1 MSRML
6 MVYQFHANES
16 FELVTFHCLFCWLI
30 HISLPLFVDSLF
42 MLEIFNLYVK
52 FLSGCIYWTEETV
65 LELFEYG
72 AMVLLFVDSSFFL
85 LCTKHLSFFFM
96 WCLLVWERL
105 ELYGRIGIMQRK
117 FLILTIK
124 TALSE
129 CSLVELVLS

>member
-6 MVYQFHANES
+6 MVYQFHANKS

-52 FLSGCIYWTEETV
+52 ILSGLIYWTEETV

-72 AMVLLFVDSSFFL
+72 ATVLLFVDSSFFL
-85 LCTKHLSFFFM
+85 LCTKHLSFFFI
-96 WCLLVWERL
+96 WCILVWERL
-105 ELYGRIGIMQRK
+105 ELYGRLGSMQRK

-124 TALSE
+124 SALSE
-129 CSLVELVLS
+129 CSLVEVVLP